1 VTKRSDGSFAG
12 YLDLTGISSTSSTKI
27 TPNVASAAVLTNAN
41 SHGLTTLQL
50 GNGYYLA
57 GIAANTARAT
67 LTTTTSASVH
77 IAFSTRRAI

>member
-12 YLDLTGISSTSSTKI
+12 YLDLTGTSSTSSTKI
-27 TPNVASAAVLTNAN
+27 TQSVASAAVLTNAN
-41 SHGLTTLQL
+41 SRGPTTLQL
-50 GNGYYLA
+50 PNGYYLA

-77 IAFSTRRAI
+77 IAVFTHRAI